1 MKITYQVLKLKN
13 KNNYRRILSDVRKIP
28 GVENVSLNKERNIIH
43 IEYNNIDDLKERVL
57 NCFNY
62 YEKQVDLEEVIQTEV
77 YRKVL
82 KLKGLDCGHCASRIE
97 SLAQKTFDH
106 EKIVVDFSTE
116 RFILETKDQNLFNNA
131 IKEVSQIARRI
142 DPNIE
147 VMDLQ
152 SSQRAQSIETK
163 AFDKKQLIFFIIG
176 LVITFGFITYKSIVL
191 KNVLWLFE
199 DIKLELLDQIILTIA
214 FLIVGFKVIV
224 DFFKNI
230 IRRHEMD
237 EKFLMTVATVGAIAT
252 GHNIEAIAVMA
263 FYQIGEYLQ
272 EIAVNHSR
280 KSISELLSFEVAAAR
295 LKVDDEEMEI
305 EVESVLPGDILIVKT
320 GEMIPVDG
328 VIRNG
333 KTYLDLKALTGEADY
348 QNAKPGDKVRSGA
361 INMGGVIEVEA
372 KKLYKESTMSQIL
385 DMVENASAT
394 KAKSENFITK
404 FAKIYTP
411 VIVGIALVVII
422 LWPIIA
428 RLSGS
433 TSTFYELFFGSKDM
447 QGSIYH
453 GMVFLVISC
462 PCALVISIP
471 LAFFGGIGLSSKRG
485 ILVKGSNYLEALN
498 NVENVIFD
506 KTGTLTKGEF
516 SVKEKVSL
524 YPEQYTEEEIH
535 KLLAYVEY
543 HSTHPI
549 GVSITDSYGRD
560 EIFTEIIE
568 DFVQMPGRGVRAEI
582 NGNRYIACNF
592 KQLSE
597 NKITFEQVTSD
608 DLVIYLVKEKQ
619 VIGYVVIGDSIRE
632 EVPETLVKLRK
643 LGAKKIVMLTG
654 DNAQTSSKVGKILK
668 LEKVYSE
675 LLPNEKVEH
684 LQKIKSESTNAKATT
699 IYVGDGIND
708 APVISAADVGI
719 AMGATG
725 SEGSIAIADVV
736 IMGDNIE
743 KVSDAVT
750 IAHATRRIVKQNIIL
765 ALGIKLIVFIL
776 NFINIPS
783 MIWFAIFSDVGVS
796 LLAIINS
803 LRITGIFNKEYTDT
817 NKEEPKNE

>member
-1 MKITYQVLKLKN
+1 MKITYQVLKLSN
-13 KNNYRRILSDVRKIP
+13 KNNYRRILGDIRKIQ
-28 GVENVSLNKERNIIH
+28 GIQNVSLNKERNIIH
-43 IEYNNIDDLKERVL
+43 IEYNNIDDLKERL
-57 NCFNY
+57 LKCFNY
-62 YEKQVDLEEVIQTEV
+62 YEKQVDLEEVVQTEV

-82 KLKGLDCGHCASRIE
+82 RLKGLDCGHCASRIE
-97 SLAQKTFDH
+97 NLAQKTFDH

-116 RFILETKDQNLFNNA
+116 RFILETKDHKLYNNA
-131 IKEVSQIARRI
+131 IKEVSQIAKKI

-147 VMDLQ
+147 VMDNAT
-152 SSQRAQSIETK
+152 SHKTASIETK
-163 AFDKKQLIFFIIG
+163 PLDKLQLILFIIG
-176 LVITFGFITYKSIVL
+176 LTLTLCFIAYKSL
-191 KNVLWLFE
+191 LENSMLWLFE
-199 DIKLELLDQIILTIA
+199 HDSLNLTDK
-214 FLIVGFKVIV
+214 IVLSISFVLVGYKVIL

-230 IRRHEMD
+230 LKRHEMD
-237 EKFLMTVATVGAIAT
+237 EKFLMTIATVGAIAT
-252 GHNIEAIAVMA
+252 GHNIESVAVMA
-263 FYQIGEYLQ
+263 FYQIGQYLQ

-280 KSISELLSFEVAAAR
+280 KSISELLTFDVASAR
-295 LKVDDEEMEI
+295 LKVDEEEMEI
-305 EVESVLPGDILIVKT
+305 EVDSVMPGDILIVKT

-328 VIRNG
+328 VIKTG

-348 QNAKPGDKVRSGA
+348 QNAKPGDKVRSGS
-361 INMGGVIEVEA
+361 INMGSVIEVEA

-411 VIVGIALVVII
+411 VIVGIALIVITV
-422 LWPIIA
+422 WPFIA

-433 TSTFYELFFGSKDM
+433 TESFRDLFLGNELT
-447 QGSIYH
+447 QGSVYH

-471 LAFFGGIGLSSKRG
+471 LAFFGGIGLASKRG
-485 ILVKGSNYLEALN
+485 ILVKGSNYLETLN

-516 SVKEKVSL
+516 GVKEIISL
-524 YPEQYTEEEIH
+524 NEEIYSKEEIH

-560 EIFTEIIE
+560 QIFTEIIE
-568 DFVQMPGRGVRAEI
+568 DFVQVPGRGVRAEI
-582 NGNRYIACNF
+582 NGYRYIACNYR
-592 KQLSE
+592 QLVE
-597 NKITFEQVTSD
+597 NKITFEQVTND

-619 VIGYVVIGDSIRE
+619 VIGYAVIGDSIRE

-668 LEKVYSE
+668 LEEVYAE

-684 LQKIKSESTNAKATT
+684 LQTIKEESTNKKAAT

-736 IMGDNIE
+736 IMGDNLE
-743 KVSDAVT
+743 KVSDAIT
-750 IAHATRRIVKQNIIL
+750 ISHATKRIVKQNIVL

-776 NFINIPS
+776 NFVNIPS

-803 LRITGIFNKEYTDT
+803 LRITGIFKKEYKVT
-817 NKEEPKNE
+817 NNEEPKNE

>member
-13 KNNYRRILSDVRKIP
+13 KNNYRRILGDVRKIP
-28 GVENVSLNKERNIIH
+28 GVENVSLNKERHIIH

-176 LVITFGFITYKSIVL
+176 LVITFGFIIYKSIML

-199 DIKLELLDQIILTIA
+199 DIKLELLDQIILIIA
-214 FLIVGFKVIV
+214 FLIVGFKVII

-433 TSTFYELFFGSKDM
+433 TSSFYELFFGSGDM

-524 YPEQYTEEEIH
+524 YPEQYTGEEIH
-535 KLLAYVEY
+535 KILAYVEY

-597 NKITFEQVTSD
+597 NKITFEQVVSD

-619 VIGYVVIGDSIRE
+619 VIGYAVIGDSIRE

-668 LEKVYSE
+668 LEEVHSE

-684 LQKIKSESTNAKATT
+684 LQKIKNESSNKNATT

-743 KVSDAVT
+743 KVSDVVT

-765 ALGIKLIVFIL
+765 ALGIKLIVFVL

-803 LRITGIFNKEYTDT
+803 LRITGIFKKEYKET

>member
-13 KNNYRRILSDVRKIP
+13 KNNYRRILGDVRKIP
-28 GVENVSLNKERNIIH
+28 GVENVSLNKERHIIH

-131 IKEVSQIARRI
+131 IREVSQIARRI

-176 LVITFGFITYKSIVL
+176 LVITFGFIIYKSIML

-214 FLIVGFKVIV
+214 FLIVGFKVII

-361 INMGGVIEVEA
+361 INMGSVIEVEA

-433 TSTFYELFFGSKDM
+433 TSTFYELFFGRGDM

-524 YPEQYTEEEIH
+524 YPEQYTGEEIH
-535 KLLAYVEY
+535 KILAYVEY

-597 NKITFEQVTSD
+597 NKITFEQVVSD

-619 VIGYVVIGDSIRE
+619 VIGYAVIGDSIRE

-643 LGAKKIVMLTG
+643 LGVKKIVMLTG

-668 LEKVYSE
+668 LEEVHSE

-684 LQKIKSESTNAKATT
+684 LQKIKNESTNKNATT

-743 KVSDAVT
+743 KVSDVVT

-765 ALGIKLIVFIL
+765 ALGIKLIVFVL

-803 LRITGIFNKEYTDT
+803 LRITGIFKKEYKET

>member
-13 KNNYRRILSDVRKIP
+13 KNNYRRILGDVRKIP

-57 NCFNY
+57 SCFNY

-152 SSQRAQSIETK
+152 SSHRAQSIETK

-176 LVITFGFITYKSIVL
+176 LVITFGFITYKSIML

-214 FLIVGFKVIV
+214 FLIVGFKVII

-328 VIRNG
+328 VIKNG

-411 VIVGIALVVII
+411 VIVGIALVVIV

-433 TSTFYELFFGSKDM
+433 TSTFYELFFGSGDM

-582 NGNRYIACNF
+582 NGNRYIACNY

-668 LEKVYSE
+668 LEEVYSE

-803 LRITGIFNKEYTDT
+803 LRITGIFKKEYTDT

>member
-1 MKITYQVLKLKN
+1 M
-13 KNNYRRILSDVRKIP
+13 
-28 GVENVSLNKERNIIH
+28 
-43 IEYNNIDDLKERVL
+43 
-57 NCFNY
+57 
-62 YEKQVDLEEVIQTEV
+62 
-77 YRKVL
+77 
-82 KLKGLDCGHCASRIE
+82 KGLDCGHCASRIE

-176 LVITFGFITYKSIVL
+176 LVITFGFIIYKSIML

-214 FLIVGFKVIV
+214 FLIVGFKVII

-272 EIAVNHSR
+272 EIAVSHSR

-404 FAKIYTP
+404 FAKVYTP
-411 VIVGIALVVII
+411 VIVGIAIVVII

-433 TSTFYELFFGSKDM
+433 TSSFYELFFGSGDM

-524 YPEQYTEEEIH
+524 YPEQYTGEEIH
-535 KLLAYVEY
+535 KILAYAEY

-597 NKITFEQVTSD
+597 NKITFEQVVSD

-619 VIGYVVIGDSIRE
+619 VIGYAVIGDSIRE
-632 EVPETLVKLRK
+632 EVPATLVKLRK
-643 LGAKKIVMLTG
+643 LGTKKIVMLTG

-668 LEKVYSE
+668 LEEVHSE

-684 LQKIKSESTNAKATT
+684 LQKIKNESTNKNATT

-743 KVSDAVT
+743 KVSDVVT

-765 ALGIKLIVFIL
+765 ALGIKLIVFVL

-803 LRITGIFNKEYTDT
+803 LRITGIFKKEYKET

>member
-13 KNNYRRILSDVRKIP
+13 KNNYRRILGDVRKIP
-28 GVENVSLNKERNIIH
+28 GVENVSLNKERHIIH

-176 LVITFGFITYKSIVL
+176 LVITFGFIIYKSIML

-214 FLIVGFKVIV
+214 FLIVGFKVII

-411 VIVGIALVVII
+411 VIVGIAIVVII

-433 TSTFYELFFGSKDM
+433 TSSFYELFFGSGDM

-524 YPEQYTEEEIH
+524 YPEQYTGEEIH
-535 KLLAYVEY
+535 KILAYVEY

-597 NKITFEQVTSD
+597 NKITFEQVVSD

-619 VIGYVVIGDSIRE
+619 VIGYAVIGDSIRE
-632 EVPETLVKLRK
+632 EVPATLVKLRK
-643 LGAKKIVMLTG
+643 LGTKKIVMLTG

-668 LEKVYSE
+668 LEEVHSE

-684 LQKIKSESTNAKATT
+684 LQKIKNESSNKNATT

-743 KVSDAVT
+743 KVSDVVT

-765 ALGIKLIVFIL
+765 ALGIKLIVFVL

-803 LRITGIFNKEYTDT
+803 LRITGIFKKEYKET

>member
-13 KNNYRRILSDVRKIP
+13 KNNYRRILGDVRKIP
-28 GVENVSLNKERNIIH
+28 GVENVSLNKERHIIH

-176 LVITFGFITYKSIVL
+176 LVITFGFIIYKSIML

-214 FLIVGFKVIV
+214 FLIVGFKVII

-411 VIVGIALVVII
+411 VIVGIAIVVII

-433 TSTFYELFFGSKDM
+433 TSSFYELFFGSGDM

-524 YPEQYTEEEIH
+524 YPEQYTGEEIH
-535 KLLAYVEY
+535 KILAYVEY

-597 NKITFEQVTSD
+597 NKITFEQVVSD

-619 VIGYVVIGDSIRE
+619 VIGYAVIGDSIRE
-632 EVPETLVKLRK
+632 EVPATLVKLRK
-643 LGAKKIVMLTG
+643 LGTKKIVMLTG

-668 LEKVYSE
+668 LEEVHSE

-684 LQKIKSESTNAKATT
+684 LQKIKNESTNKNATT

-743 KVSDAVT
+743 KVSDVVT

-765 ALGIKLIVFIL
+765 ALGIKLIVFVL

-803 LRITGIFNKEYTDT
+803 LRITGIFKKEYKET

>member
-13 KNNYRRILSDVRKIP
+13 KNNYRRILGDVRKIP
-28 GVENVSLNKERNIIH
+28 GVENVSLNKERHIIH

-176 LVITFGFITYKSIVL
+176 LVITFGFIIYKSIML

-214 FLIVGFKVIV
+214 FLIVGFKVII

-411 VIVGIALVVII
+411 VIVGIAIVVII
-422 LWPIIA
+422 LWPMIA
-428 RLSGS
+428 RLSVS
-433 TSTFYELFFGSKDM
+433 TSSFYELFFGSGDM

-524 YPEQYTEEEIH
+524 YPEQYTGEEIH
-535 KLLAYVEY
+535 KILAYVEY

-597 NKITFEQVTSD
+597 NKITFEQVVSD

-619 VIGYVVIGDSIRE
+619 VIGYAVIGDSIRE

-643 LGAKKIVMLTG
+643 LGTKKIVMLTG

-668 LEKVYSE
+668 LEEVHSE

-684 LQKIKSESTNAKATT
+684 LQKIKNESTNKNATT

-743 KVSDAVT
+743 KVSDVVT

-765 ALGIKLIVFIL
+765 ALGIKLIVFVL

-803 LRITGIFNKEYTDT
+803 LRITGIFKKEYKET

>member
-1 MKITYQVLKLKN
+1 MKITYQVSKLNN
-13 KNNYRRILSDVRKIP
+13 KNNYRRILGDIRKIQ
-28 GVENVSLNKERNIIH
+28 GVENVRLNKEKNIIH
-43 IEYNNIDDLKERVL
+43 IEYNNIDDLKERL
-57 NCFNY
+57 LKCFNY
-62 YEKQVDLEEVIQTEV
+62 YEKQADLEEIVQTEV

-82 KLKGLDCGHCASRIE
+82 RLKGLDCGHCASRIE

-131 IKEVSQIARRI
+131 IKEVSQIAKRI
-142 DPNIE
+142 DPNIQ
-147 VMDLQ
+147 VMDIATSHRTQ
-152 SSQRAQSIETK
+152 SVETK
-163 AFDKKQLIFFIIG
+163 TFDKKQLIFFIIG
-176 LVITFGFITYKSIVL
+176 LVITFGFIIYKSIVL
-191 KNVLWLFE
+191 SDILWLFQDVE
-199 DIKLELLDQIILTIA
+199 LELVDQIVLLVA
-214 FLIVGFKVIV
+214 FLIVGFKAIV
-224 DFFKNI
+224 DFFKNLF
-230 IRRHEMD
+230 RRHEMD

-280 KSISELLSFEVAAAR
+280 KSISELLSFEVANAR
-295 LKVDDEEMEI
+295 LKVDEEEMEI

-328 VIRNG
+328 VVKNG

-361 INMGGVIEVEA
+361 INMGSVIEVEA

-411 VIVGIALVVII
+411 VIVGIAFVVII
-422 LWPIIA
+422 LWPFIA
-428 RLSGS
+428 KLAGS
-433 TSTFYELFFGSKDM
+433 TYSYYDLFFGSGDV

-524 YPEQYTEEEIH
+524 VPDTYSADDIH

-560 EIFTEIIE
+560 QIFTEIIE
-568 DFVQMPGRGVRAEI
+568 DFVQVPGRGVRAEI
-582 NGNRYIACNF
+582 NGSRYIACNF
-592 KQLSE
+592 RQLAE
-597 NKITFEQVTSD
+597 NKIIFEQVIND

-619 VIGYVVIGDSIRE
+619 VIGYAVIGDTIRE
-632 EVPETLVKLRK
+632 EVPQTLVKLRK
-643 LGAKKIVMLTG
+643 LGVKKVVMLTG
-654 DNAQTSSKVGKILK
+654 DNAQTSAKVGKILK
-668 LEKVYSE
+668 LEEVYSE

-684 LQKIKSESTNAKATT
+684 LQKIKSESTTKNSTT

-708 APVISAADVGI
+708 APVISSADVGI

-750 IAHATRRIVKQNIIL
+750 IARATRRIVIQNIVL

-803 LRITGIFNKEYTDT
+803 LRITGIFKKEYKET
-817 NKEEPKNE
+817 NEEPVNE

>member
-13 KNNYRRILSDVRKIP
+13 KNNYRRILGDVRKIP
-28 GVENVSLNKERNIIH
+28 GVENVSLNKERHIIH

-176 LVITFGFITYKSIVL
+176 LVITFGFIIYKSIML

-214 FLIVGFKVIV
+214 FLIVGFKVII

-433 TSTFYELFFGSKDM
+433 TSSFYELFFGKGDM

-524 YPEQYTEEEIH
+524 YPEQYTGEEIH
-535 KLLAYVEY
+535 KILAYVEY

-597 NKITFEQVTSD
+597 NKITFEQVVSD

-619 VIGYVVIGDSIRE
+619 VIGYAVIGDSIRE
-632 EVPETLVKLRK
+632 EVPATLVKLRK
-643 LGAKKIVMLTG
+643 LGTKKIVMLTG

-668 LEKVYSE
+668 LEEVHSE

-684 LQKIKSESTNAKATT
+684 LQKIKNESTNKNATT

-743 KVSDAVT
+743 KVSDVVT

-765 ALGIKLIVFIL
+765 ALGIKLIVFVL

-803 LRITGIFNKEYTDT
+803 LRITGIFKKEYKET